1 MKTTYLRIV
10 FTLIGIVAIAF
21 LTRDIYQSLPSERVK
36 ILTGPIGGSFY
47 KTALEYK
54 QLLEKRGFKV
64 EIEPVANTA
73 ELAMQVN
80 SSETRNTISFMIGSI
95 DHANFNQVRTL
106 SIIGMQPLFLFYQN
120 SLGRLV
126 SLSTL
131 KGSKIVLPPK
141 TSLSAHYALAV
152 LDLYGINSENTPI
165 DFVPFAEMV
174 DKLKRG
180 EYFAGFVM
188 LAADSTAVEDLARDD
203 KLSIYSYHHIRGLLA
218 KLKDLDTVLLPLGGF
233 DILQNIPHQPTELLA
248 GRVEVIANKSIDKSL
263 LYALLESFENLH
275 YPQTLVT
282 KPGEFPIF
290 AGANGV
296 MHESVQNFQK
306 TGTPWLYRN
315 FPPTLAA
322 LIDKYLFIG
331 LAIFLLAEIYR
342 NLRYLYEL
350 IALSAETIA
359 LRIISHAKSREQS
372 GKSLGLFSQVA
383 KRWAISTIER
393 KSIRQKAA
401 ALIMPK
407 DKKNETY

>member
-218 KLKDLDTVLLPLGGF
+218 KLKDLDTVLLPVGGF
-233 DILQNIPHQPTELLA
+233 NILQNIPHQPTELLA

>member
-1 MKTTYLRIV
+1 MCC
-10 FTLIGIVAIAF
+10 
-21 LTRDIYQSLPSERVK
+21 
-36 ILTGPIGGSFY
+36 
-47 KTALEYK
+47 
-54 QLLEKRGFKV
+54 
-64 EIEPVANTA
+64 
-73 ELAMQVN
+73 
-80 SSETRNTISFMIGSI
+80 
-95 DHANFNQVRTL
+95 H
-106 SIIGMQPLFLFYQN
+106 QN
-120 SLGRLV
+120 
-126 SLSTL
+126 
-131 KGSKIVLPPK
+131 
-141 TSLSAHYALAV
+141 
-152 LDLYGINSENTPI
+152 LDS
-165 DFVPFAEMV
+165 
-174 DKLKRG
+174 
-180 EYFAGFVM
+180 
-188 LAADSTAVEDLARDD
+188 
-203 KLSIYSYHHIRGLLA
+203 
-218 KLKDLDTVLLPLGGF
+218 VLLPVGGF

>member
-47 KTALEYK
+47 KTAFEYK

-152 LDLYGINSENTPI
+152 LDLYGINLENTPI

-218 KLKDLDTVLLPLGGF
+218 KLKDLDTVLLPMGGF

-282 KPGEFPIF
+282 KSGEFPIF

-350 IALSAETIA
+350 VALSAETIA